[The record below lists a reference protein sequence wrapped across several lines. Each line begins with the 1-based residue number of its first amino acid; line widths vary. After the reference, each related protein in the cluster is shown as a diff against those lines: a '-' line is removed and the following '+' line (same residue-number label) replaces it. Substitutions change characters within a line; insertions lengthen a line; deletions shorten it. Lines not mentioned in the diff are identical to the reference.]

1 MAKNAKNTRPG
12 KGTSVVYSWFH
23 PNSAA
28 SFFIENTAL
37 IGMTVTGMT
46 RHILT
51 HGHNYIHLRF
61 QNCSYKG
68 VNQTWHP
75 EEISAW
81 FPLSAPTVRMV
92 LVFVNAFAYW

>member
-28 SFFIENTAL
+28 SFLIENTAL
-37 IGMTVTGMT
+37 IGMTITGMT

-51 HGHNYIHLRF
+51 HGTITF
-61 QNCSYKG
+61 ISVFKTAATKG
-68 VNQTWHP
+68 
-75 EEISAW
+75 
-81 FPLSAPTVRMV
+81 
-92 LVFVNAFAYW
+92 

>member
-1 MAKNAKNTRPG
+1 MGRNAKNTRPD
-12 KGTSVVYSWFH
+12 KGTSVIYSWFH
-23 PNSAA
+23 PTSAA
-28 SFFIENTAL
+28 SSIFRSTAL

-51 HGHNYIHLRF
+51 HGSLPTIEKVTSKSRF

-75 EEISAW
+75 EEISA
-81 FPLSAPTVRMV
+81 
-92 LVFVNAFAYW
+92 